1 MVCSAKSLHR
11 RAARGIC
18 METRARV
25 LIDCQD
31 AKGLVYKISKVF
43 YDRDLNIDSNREFVD
58 KDNGR
63 FFMRSVVTGAFDIT
77 ELDQALR
84 EIAPADAH
92 IRVIPPREKKIVILA
107 TKESHAL
114 GDILIRH
121 AAGELGASIECVIA
135 NHDTLKSLVERFDIP
150 FIHISA
156 EGLSREAHEAKV
168 MAEIDKHSF
177 DYIVLAKYMRILTS
191 GFVAAYPQKIINIH
205 HSFLPAFIGANPYKQ
220 AYERG
225 VKIIGATAHFVTD
238 DLDEGPIIAQDVIP
252 VNHRF
257 DWRDMQRAGRDVEKT
272 VLSRALD
279 LVLHDRVFVNG
290 NKTIV
295 F

>member
-1 MVCSAKSLHR
+1 
-11 RAARGIC
+11 
-18 METRARV
+18 
-25 LIDCQD
+25 
-31 AKGLVYKISKVF
+31 
-43 YDRDLNIDSNREFVD
+43 
-58 KDNGR
+58 
-63 FFMRSVVTGAFDIT
+63 VVSGQFDPA
-77 ELDQALR
+77 ELDAALR
-84 EIAPADAH
+84 EAAPKDAH
-92 IRVIPPREKKIVILA
+92 IRVVTPRKKKIVILA

-114 GDILIRH
+114 GDILIRN
-121 AAGELGASIECVIA
+121 AAGELGARIECVIA
-135 NHDTLKSLVERFDIP
+135 NHETLRDLVERFDIP
-150 FIHISA
+150 FVHVSA
-156 EGLSREAHEAKV
+156 EGLSREDHEAKV
-168 MAEIDKHSF
+168 MAEIDKHTF
-177 DYIVLAKYMRILTS
+177 DYIVLAKYMRILTPV
-191 GFVAAYPQKIINIH
+191 FVSAYAQKIINIH

-257 DWRDMQRAGRDVEKT
+257 DWKDMQRAGRDVEKT

-279 LVLHDRVFVNG
+279 LVLYDRVFVNG

>member
-1 MVCSAKSLHR
+1 MS
-11 RAARGIC
+11 
-18 METRARV
+18 TQARV

-43 YDRDLNIDSNREFVD
+43 YDMHLNIDNNREFVD
-58 KDNGR
+58 KESDK
-63 FFMRSVVTGAFDIT
+63 FFMRTVVDGEFEPQKLQQ
-77 ELDQALR
+77 ELRAIL
-84 EIAPADAH
+84 PKNADLKVVLPK
-92 IRVIPPREKKIVILA
+92 RKKIVLMV

-114 GDILIRH
+114 GDILMRYVD
-121 AAGELGASIECVIA
+121 GELNADIEAVIG
-135 NHDTLKSLVERFDIP
+135 NYDILEPLVRKFNIP
-150 FIHISA
+150 FFHISA
-156 EGLSREAHEAKV
+156 DGLTREEHEELMMQV
-168 MAEIDKHSF
+168 LDKIEF
-177 DYIVLAKYMRILTS
+177 DYIVLAKYMRILTPN
-191 GFVAAYPQKIINIH
+191 FVSKYPQRIINIH

-220 AYERG
+220 AYQRG

-238 DLDEGPIIAQDVIP
+238 DLDEGPIITQDVIP

-257 DWRDMQRAGRDVEKT
+257 DWQDMQRAGRNVEKI

-279 LVLHDRVFVNG
+279 LVLHDRVFVHG